1 MATILILIIGIG
13 MFIWRMNANN
23 DSQDAKVTQA
33 DQKAAATTQKI
44 IQATTEATTEE
55 VTEATTEA
63 AAEPA
68 FPYTDN
74 EVMNISACQTADD
87 FYEYSAPD
95 FTFIYP
101 KYVFNYCEAND
112 EENSYYFSSA
122 DSSMTLEFY
131 ETATSGSAEQNVK
144 NFYNQTQNEVY
155 SIRYHPDYGD
165 HQVIAGQYKSGTNE
179 AFYYFIRS
187 NGSKNY
193 VFKFHYPDPDFGNDY
208 NQEDYLMECI
218 YRGCSFSESKKP
230 VRSFRNFEDEG
241 KKQ

>member
-1 MATILILIIGIG
+1 
-13 MFIWRMNANN
+13 MN
-23 DSQDAKVTQA
+23 V
-33 DQKAAATTQKI
+33 
-44 IQATTEATTEE
+44 
-55 VTEATTEA
+55 
-63 AAEPA
+63 
-68 FPYTDN
+68 
-74 EVMNISACQTADD
+74 SACQTADD
-87 FYEYSAPD
+87 FYKYSAPD

-165 HQVIAGQYKSGTNE
+165 HQVIAGQYKSDTNE

-193 VFKFHYPDPDFGNDY
+193 VFKFHYQDPDFGNDY